1 MEKVATEAAEM
12 QKEKAVTEAVEM
24 EMVQEYTGEAVAMEK
39 VDSEVAV
46 TKKEDSEVAAMEKV
60 QEYTEEAVETEKV
73 DTEVVKTARVDTEA
87 AEMPKEVTED
97 VAMQR
102 VDTEAA
108 EMEKV
113 QEFTEEAVV
122 TEMVFGWAGLGQLT
136 LEAIQRR
143 DYPLVQGCVLVVS
156 LGYVGVNL
164 LTDAVYGLVDPRVAR
179 R

>member
-1 MEKVATEAAEM
+1 LAAV
-12 QKEKAVTEAVEM
+12 QTAILTRVIRSAVIESM
-24 EMVQEYTGEAVAMEK
+24 N
-39 VDSEVAV
+39 
-46 TKKEDSEVAAMEKV
+46 EDYAR
-60 QEYTEEAVETEKV
+60 
-73 DTEVVKTARVDTEA
+73 TARAKGLSKQQVLWRHALRNA
-87 AEMPKEVTED
+87 ALPVLTIIG
-97 VAMQR
+97 MQLG
-102 VDTEAA
+102 ALLGG
-108 EMEKV
+108 
-113 QEFTEEAVV
+113 AVV